1 MDDLGKTIFG
11 TFAIVIIICCL
22 IVGTIVYSFY
32 RFGPNYKTFR
42 STEKIIPTYEL
53 EVNDNSVDTIWV
65 YKEN

>member
-1 MDDLGKTIFG
+1 MDDLGGNIFR
-11 TFAIVIIICCL
+11 TFFIVAVIILLLGWSIA
-22 IVGTIVYSFY
+22 Y
-32 RFGPNYKTFR
+32 FGIRISGNYKTFR